1 MHTYKSFPSYL
12 VYCSLFRVMQP
23 LSTSPSYKNLWNKM
37 TRYAVEPALRN
48 QIAGGTRGTR
58 RNRRRT
64 SRSLRARGHA
74 VGGGTKSNGAAFL
87 KAWTESISNQVKRN
101 VHKQKRSHRRSG
113 GAPRRGRST
122 KQKGGFIRGG
132 SVQYFPPDEICRAQA
147 NRVARTH

>member
-1 MHTYKSFPSYL
+1 
-12 VYCSLFRVMQP
+12 MQP

-48 QIAGGTRGTR
+48 QIAGGTRGTGTR
-58 RNRRRT
+58 RNRKRT
-64 SRSLRARGHA
+64 SRSLRAHGHA
-74 VGGGTKSNGAAFL
+74 VGGGTESNGAAFL

-101 VHKQKRSHRRSG
+101 VHKRKRSRRRLG
-113 GAPRRGRST
+113 GAPRRGRSST

-132 SVQYFPPDEICRAQA
+132 SVQHFPPNDICSAQA